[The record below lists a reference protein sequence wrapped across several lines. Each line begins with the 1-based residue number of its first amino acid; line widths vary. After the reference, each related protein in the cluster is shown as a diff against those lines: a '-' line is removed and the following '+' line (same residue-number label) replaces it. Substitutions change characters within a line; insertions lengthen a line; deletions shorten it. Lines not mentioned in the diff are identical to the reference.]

1 MYYFLPI
8 SNHLQLLI
16 IRQELLLKDW
26 VLLLIPAVALFAWYW
41 GFWRKFDPTSNPDR
55 SSAGSIQNQLPA
67 GYQLGQS
74 GNKRY
79 LKRSPTSGVK
89 KAGVKKT
96 ASRKKRKK

>member
-1 MYYFLPI
+1 
-8 SNHLQLLI
+8 
-16 IRQELLLKDW
+16 LKDW

-55 SSAGSIQNQLPA
+55 SSASTNQDQLPA

-79 LKRSPTSGVK
+79 IKRSATAVVK

-96 ASRKKRKK
+96 APRKKRKK